1 MIDLIVVKIPI
12 CINSLFFDRSESRF
26 RLRSDIRSGLGV
38 VPLFRGIEVR
48 GRSLCRS
55 LLSRVASSRNIIG
68 ICLCVNK
75 P

>member
-1 MIDLIVVKIPI
+1 MRREVVFRSFGVVIPMVQRY
-12 CINSLFFDRSESRF
+12 SV
-26 RLRSDIRSGLGV
+26 GLWV

-55 LLSRVASSRNIIG
+55 LLSRVAGNRDAIG